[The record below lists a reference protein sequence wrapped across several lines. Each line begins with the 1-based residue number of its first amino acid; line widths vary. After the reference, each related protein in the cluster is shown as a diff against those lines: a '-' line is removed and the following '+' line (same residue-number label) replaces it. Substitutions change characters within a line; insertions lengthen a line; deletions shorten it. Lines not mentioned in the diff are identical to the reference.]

1 MKQAPILLVAYQC
14 GPGMGSV
21 SRIGW
26 EWLTGLARVRPV
38 TLLTHVRNR
47 PAIDAA
53 GPLPDGAEVH
63 YIDTEWL
70 ARPLYGIARRLFPRS
85 EHSVFLVSQCDYF
98 AFDRAALRT
107 ARRIAR
113 RHDGRLPW
121 AVAHVVTPVTL
132 SAPTVLHRL
141 GLPLVRGPLNC
152 GLGDPPGFGHVLR
165 QESRWLWRVRD
176 LLKGLDRMLGSI
188 AHTDALLVATRATA
202 AAVPAQH
209 RHRCI
214 PMLENAVDLAC
225 FTPGAPLPRPG
236 PDEPLAITFAGRL
249 VPVKALDLLLHAMH
263 RLNAD
268 GIRTRLTVAGD
279 GPMRGPWEALARR
292 LGLAAQVR
300 FAGNLGHED
309 VARAMHD
316 CHVFCL
322 PSVRESGGAVLFEA
336 MACERPV
343 IGLDFGGPA
352 EIVDDEVG
360 RCIPFDGPNSAIDG
374 LADALRDCAQ
384 RADAWRWRGIFAR
397 QRIVDRHTWDARI
410 AAAEQVYDRLS
421 HAPEAAARGAR
432 PAPLAV

>member
-21 SRIGW
+21 SQIGW
-26 EWLTGLARVRPV
+26 EWLAGLARVRPV

-53 GPLPDGAEVH
+53 GPLPAGADIH

-70 ARPLYGIARRLFPRS
+70 AGPLYRLARRFFPRS

-98 AFDRAALRT
+98 AFDRAALRA

-113 RHDGRLPW
+113 QHDGTMPW
-121 AVAHVVTPVTL
+121 AVTHVVTPVTL

-152 GLGDPPGFGHVLR
+152 GLTDPPGFGHVLR
-165 QESRWLWRVRD
+165 QESRWLWRVRA
-176 LLKGLDRMLGSI
+176 LLKAFDRAIGSI
-188 AHTDALLVATRATA
+188 AHSDALLVATDATA
-202 AAVPAQH
+202 AAVPAAH

-214 PMLENAVDLAC
+214 PMLENAVDLAR
-225 FTPGAPLPRPG
+225 FTPGTPLPPPG
-236 PDEPLAITFAGRL
+236 PDEPLAITFVGRL
-249 VPVKALDLLLHAMH
+249 VPVKALDLLLHALH
-263 RLNAD
+263 RLNAE
-268 GIRTRLTVAGD
+268 GLRARLTVVGD
-279 GPMRGPWEALARR
+279 GPMRAPWEALAQR

-300 FAGNLGHED
+300 FAGNLSHDE
-309 VARAMHD
+309 VAQAMHD

-322 PSVRESGGAVLFEA
+322 PSIRESGGAVLLEA

-352 EIVDDEVG
+352 EIVDDEIG
-360 RCIPFDGPNSAIDG
+360 RCVPFDGPNSAIDG
-374 LADALRDCAQ
+374 LADALRDCAA
-384 RADAWRWRGIFAR
+384 RPDAWRWRGIFAR
-397 QRIVDRHTWDARI
+397 QRVVDRHTWEARI
-410 AAAEQVYDRLS
+410 AAAEQLYGRLS
-421 HAPEAAARGAR
+421 ETHTNAGHDAG
-432 PAPLAV
+432 PAPFAV